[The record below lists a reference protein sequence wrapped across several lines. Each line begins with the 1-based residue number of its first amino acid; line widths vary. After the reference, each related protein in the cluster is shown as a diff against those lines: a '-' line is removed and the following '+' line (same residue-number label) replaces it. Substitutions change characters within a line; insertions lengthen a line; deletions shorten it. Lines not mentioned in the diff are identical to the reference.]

1 MENKGIHNDNELLS
15 GIAEG
20 NIEAFRQF
28 FANMYP
34 ALFSLTQ
41 RLVADEEVAKDI
53 VSDIFLQVWETRST
67 LSAVENIRA
76 YLYVATRNRTL
87 KYLKKEKP
95 SGSTINDQWEKA
107 DPDIFLHALYDTETI
122 RVLHE
127 AIQTLPE
134 ECKKVILLGLEG
146 HGTND
151 ISRLLEIS
159 ASAVSNQKS
168 RAIRLLREKLPP
180 ELFLLCIY
188 LFSEQ

>member
-15 GIAEG
+15 GIVAG
-20 NIEAFRQF
+20 DIQAFRQF
-28 FANMYP
+28 FVNMYP

-41 RLVADEEVAKDI
+41 RLVANEEAAKDI

-87 KYLKKEKP
+87 KYLKKEKAAP
-95 SGSTINDQWEKA
+95 GSLHEQSETA
-107 DPDIFLHALYDTETI
+107 DPDIFLHALYNTETI
-122 RVLHE
+122 RVLH
-127 AIQTLPE
+127 ASIQTLPE

-151 ISRLLEIS
+151 ISQMLNIS

-180 ELFLLCIY
+180 ELLLLCIY
-188 LFSEQ
+188 LLTEQ